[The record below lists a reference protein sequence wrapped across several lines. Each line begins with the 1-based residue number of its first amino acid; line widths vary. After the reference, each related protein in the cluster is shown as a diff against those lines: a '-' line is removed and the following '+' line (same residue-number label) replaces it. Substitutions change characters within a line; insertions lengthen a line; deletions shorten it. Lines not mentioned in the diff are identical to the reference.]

1 MEYIEL
7 LSIIFIILGIILG
20 LFKKRKSLAL
30 VKVSKKMLEL
40 IDEVKDTEKSKKE
53 KEEYV
58 LTSLIEYTL
67 EESITYIEEE
77 GKENEEKDV

>member
-1 MEYIEL
+1 MGYIEL

-40 IDEVKDTEKSKKE
+40 IEEVKDTEKSEKE

-67 EESITYIEEE
+67 KESITYIKEE
-77 GKENEEKDV
+77 GKENEKKDV

>member
-7 LSIIFIILGIILG
+7 LSIIFIILGIVLG